1 MSSCTGGLF
10 SHVVL
15 QWLCYCGHSAVLNHV
30 IHRLGGQ
37 LFSPFRIRVDRALYG
52 QSLQSHPFTVY
63 LALDGCRRHTS
74 ATECRSNPGCGGE
87 QPHNWLSF
95 VAMLLRQC
103 ETLFVV
109 AGVALLL
116 LVLSFFDVAFPDA
129 HLNLSLGDRNSA
141 VVSTHNVRI
150 GMVQM
155 QGDKGVYRNWTAM
168 GPFQLVVRCDVRARY
183 PGGKLAVKG
192 LKFNIDVNGE
202 NLFGGIVE
210 ALYDGAVHLWYSGH
224 RLLTV
229 QRRRR
234 TIRRVPPLTLPATSR
249 RRNGTILNNLA
260 VHITSVE
267 AGFNA
272 GAVPA
277 SLYVLLKELKSINP
291 PFTGVASA
299 AAASS
304 PVHQMGVIVEINR
317 AKLSAKGI
325 VSGQTQLMEIMGA
338 RYRRREESQRRYTNK
353 QWEHVLAVEQA
364 SVVCRHARTVGG
376 NGNQGGPNRPGYQR
390 TGGNLG
396 WRNPI
401 SNVREDVV
409 MQFSADNVRGTARTG
424 LRPSIEVTLRGI
436 YISPGTSFHERAH
449 ELRCEVKPGMGA
461 ATGSGVALG
470 CDLAELFL
478 PGRQLLPMITM

>member
-1 MSSCTGGLF
+1 M
-10 SHVVL
+10 
-15 QWLCYCGHSAVLNHV
+15 NHV

-37 LFSPFRIRVDRALYG
+37 LFAPFCIRVDRAMYG

-74 ATECRSNPGCGGE
+74 ATECRSNPDCGGE
-87 QPHNWLSF
+87 QLHNWLSF
-95 VAMLLRQC
+95 VAVLLRHC
-103 ETLFVV
+103 ETLIVV

-150 GMVQM
+150 SMVQM
-155 QGDKGVYRNWTAM
+155 QGDKAVYRHWAAM
-168 GPFQLVVRCDVRARY
+168 GPFQLVIRCDVRARY
-183 PGGKLAVKG
+183 PGGRLVVKG
-192 LKFNIDVNGE
+192 LKFNVCVNGE
-202 NLFGGIVE
+202 MLFGRIVE
-210 ALYDGAVHLWYSGH
+210 ELYDGALHIWYSGR

-277 SLYVLLKELKSINP
+277 SLYILLKELMSINAQR
-291 PFTGVASA
+291 TGGAAPASD
-299 AAASS
+299 ASS

-325 VSGQTQLMEIMGA
+325 VSGQTQQLEIMGA
-338 RYRRREESQRRYTNK
+338 RYRRREVSQRQDLTA
-353 QWEHVLAVEQA
+353 QVEHVLAAEQA
-364 SVVCRHARTVGG
+364 SVVCRHARTVGDYY
-376 NGNQGGPNRPGYQR
+376 GPNRAIYQR
-390 TGGNLG
+390 TGVDWG
-396 WRNPI
+396 WRDPI
-401 SNVREDVV
+401 PKVHVDVV
-409 MQFSADNVRGTARTG
+409 LQFSADNIRGSARTG
-424 LRPSIEVTLRGI
+424 LRPSIEVTLRGT
-436 YISPGTSFHERAH
+436 YAASGTAGHERTRERA
-449 ELRCEVKPGMGA
+449 CEAERGMGA
-461 ATGSGVALG
+461 ATGSGVALR
-470 CDLAELFL
+470 CENLAELFL

>member
-1 MSSCTGGLF
+1 M
-10 SHVVL
+10 
-15 QWLCYCGHSAVLNHV
+15 
-30 IHRLGGQ
+30 
-37 LFSPFRIRVDRALYG
+37 YG

-74 ATECRSNPGCGGE
+74 ATECRSNPDCGGE
-87 QPHNWLSF
+87 QLRNWLSF
-95 VAMLLRQC
+95 VAVLLRHC
-103 ETLFVV
+103 ETLIVV

-150 GMVQM
+150 SMVQT
-155 QGDKGVYRNWTAM
+155 QGDKGVYRHWAAM
-168 GPFQLVVRCDVRARY
+168 GPFQLDVRCDVRARY
-183 PGGKLAVKG
+183 PGGRLVVKG
-192 LKFNIDVNGE
+192 LKFNVCVNGE
-202 NLFGGIVE
+202 MLFGRIAE
-210 ALYDGAVHLWYSGH
+210 ELYDGALHIWYSGR

-229 QRRRR
+229 QRRRVVP
-234 TIRRVPPLTLPATSR
+234 IRRVPPLRLPATSR
-249 RRNGTILNNLA
+249 CRKGTILNNLA

-277 SLYVLLKELKSINP
+277 SLYILLKELMSNNAQR
-291 PFTGVASA
+291 TGGAAPASD
-299 AAASS
+299 ASS
-304 PVHQMGVIVEINR
+304 PVHQMAVIVEINR

-325 VSGQTQLMEIMGA
+325 VSGQTQQMEIMGA
-338 RYRRREESQRRYTNK
+338 RYRRREESQRRNTSK
-353 QWEHVLAVEQA
+353 QLEHVLAVEQA
-364 SVVCRHARTVGG
+364 SVLCRHARTVGG
-376 NGNQGGPNRPGYQR
+376 NGDHDGPNRPGYQT
-390 TGGNLG
+390 TGVNWA
-396 WRNPI
+396 WRDPI
-401 SNVREDVV
+401 PKVREDVV
-409 MQFSADNVRGTARTG
+409 LRFGADNVRGTARTG

-449 ELRCEVKPGMGA
+449 ERRCEAKPGMGA

>member
-1 MSSCTGGLF
+1 M
-10 SHVVL
+10 
-15 QWLCYCGHSAVLNHV
+15 NNV

-37 LFSPFRIRVDRALYG
+37 LFAPFCIRVDRAMYG

-74 ATECRSNPGCGGE
+74 ATECRLNPDCGGE
-87 QPHNWLSF
+87 QLCNWLSF
-95 VAMLLRQC
+95 MAVLLRHC
-103 ETLFVV
+103 ETLIVV

-116 LVLSFFDVAFPDA
+116 LVLSFFDVAFPDT

-150 GMVQM
+150 SMVQM
-155 QGDKGVYRNWTAM
+155 QGDKAVYRHWAAM

-183 PGGKLAVKG
+183 PGGRLVVKG
-192 LKFNIDVNGE
+192 LKFNVCVNGE
-202 NLFGGIVE
+202 MLFGRIAE
-210 ALYDGAVHLWYSGH
+210 DLYDGVLHIWYSVR

-229 QRRRR
+229 QRRRLVP
-234 TIRRVPPLTLPATSR
+234 IRRVPPLRLPATSR
-249 RRNGTILNNLA
+249 CRKGTILNNLA

-277 SLYVLLKELKSINP
+277 SLYILLKELMSNNAQR
-291 PFTGVASA
+291 TGGAAPASD
-299 AAASS
+299 ASS

-325 VSGQTQLMEIMGA
+325 VSGQTQQLDIKGA
-338 RYRRREESQRRYTNK
+338 RYRRREVSQRRYTSE
-353 QWEHVLAVEQA
+353 QLEHVLAVEQA

-376 NGNQGGPNRPGYQR
+376 KGDHGGPNRPGYQR
-390 TGGNLG
+390 TGGNWG

-401 SNVREDVV
+401 LNVHEDVV
-409 MQFSADNVRGTARTG
+409 MQFSADNIRGTARTG
-424 LRPSIEVTLRGI
+424 LCPSIAVTLHDT
-436 YISPGTSFHERAH
+436 YISPGASGRERAH
-449 ELRCEVKPGMGA
+449 ERRCEAKPGVGTEADTGA
-461 ATGSGVALG
+461 PLG
-470 CDLAELFL
+470 CGNLVQLFL